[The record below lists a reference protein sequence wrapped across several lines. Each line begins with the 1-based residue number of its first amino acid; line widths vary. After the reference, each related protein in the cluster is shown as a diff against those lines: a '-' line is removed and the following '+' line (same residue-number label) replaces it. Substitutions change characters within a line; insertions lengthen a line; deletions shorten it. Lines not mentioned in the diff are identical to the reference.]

1 MVHKARNGNFSLP
14 GPRVVSPKV
23 IYLYRKCKEFDLNC
37 VSNRAL
43 TVACKHPGVV
53 SPLGGKCAS
62 LSFFLCPLTRSVL
75 CRNSEVFELSFSSFL
90 VWVFASFLS
99 LVFNRNFVTKS
110 VLPRTTNILF
120 ICGSVLLQL
129 VCCFGLIFYPP
140 RSPQEVWRVW
150 WVASCFWVRE
160 RGACNG
166 LNFSGFTFCSYAFG
180 R

>member
-1 MVHKARNGNFSLP
+1 MCFKSCA
-14 GPRVVSPKV
+14 
-23 IYLYRKCKEFDLNC
+23 YCC
-37 VSNRAL
+37 VQTPWCCVTSWW
-43 TVACKHPGVV
+43 
-53 SPLGGKCAS
+53 KCAS

-150 WVASCFWVRE
+150 WVASCFWVRDPPKARFFPPAFSE
-160 RGACNG
+160 TTRGVEKAPE
-166 LNFSGFTFCSYAFG
+166 LQRAS